1 MKSVNLQYDTLVRWA
16 NETNDSSTKHLMFQ
30 VLSFFHKITKM
41 KVKSFEFPMSITNYE
56 KKNNNWNMRHLV
68 NNLFVPFA
76 QQTSVL
82 YCRLSDLWSMSP

>member
-56 KKNNNWNMRHLV
+56 KKKYLERQTLGRRVICLIGPANKRI
-68 NNLFVPFA
+68 LF
-76 QQTSVL
+76 
-82 YCRLSDLWSMSP
+82 